1 MPVRPPLKSS
11 IKIRNYQAYVNGE
24 AIPQLG
30 VKTLGIN
37 LQTTVFAWC
46 DITQE
51 TPQAFGTLL
60 NYNRNIRRTL
70 KRHLN
75 MCSILALSARHSS
88 RVFSSSKPLC
98 CNIINV

>member
-37 LQTTVFAWC
+37 LQTTVFA
-46 DITQE
+46 
-51 TPQAFGTLL
+51 
-60 NYNRNIRRTL
+60 
-70 KRHLN
+70 
-75 MCSILALSARHSS
+75 
-88 RVFSSSKPLC
+88 
-98 CNIINV
+98 